1 MMLRRVLLTSLPA
14 VVFAALATGLAI
26 HPAPRASA
34 QAPITLK
41 MQAAW
46 PAGLTLY
53 ENFQMFA

>member
-1 MMLRRVLLTSLPA
+1 LLTSLPA